1 MDRLKEVRTIAD
13 YQFGRGAGSVL
24 FPDNVEF
31 RLSKTKR
38 TRQVL
43 LNKNRLAT
51 KRAKDGFFTISMEG
65 ASRLH
70 GYFAHPHLRVVVNDD
85 SKPFVAAGKTAFCKH
100 VVEVDADIRSGDE
113 VLVVSLDDELLA
125 TGNAVVGACE
135 MLDFNRGEAVD
146 VRQGIDG
153 GSK

>member
-1 MDRLKEVRTIAD
+1 MKEVRTIAD
-13 YQFGRGAGSVL
+13 YQFGRGAGSVI
-24 FPDNVEF
+24 FPDDVEF

-51 KRAKDGFFTISMEG
+51 KRAKDGFFTISIEG

-70 GYFAHPHLRVVVNDD
+70 EHFAHPHLRVVVNDD
-85 SKPFVAAGKTAFCKH
+85 AKPFAAAGKTVFCKH
-100 VVEVDADIRSGDE
+100 VVNVDRDIRAGDE

-125 TGNAVVGACE
+125 TGNAVAGACE

>member
-1 MDRLKEVRTIAD
+1 MKEVRTIAD
-13 YQFGRGAGSVL
+13 YQFGRGAGSIL

-70 GYFAHPHLRVVVNDD
+70 SHFAHPQLRVVVNDD

-100 VVEVDADIRSGDE
+100 VVEADADIRSGDE
-113 VLVVSLDDELLA
+113 VLIVSLDDELLA

-153 GSK
+153 GSKKS